1 MSKRNSRGRIAG
13 RKVDQDEFKE
23 RMYGSIL
30 ALIKQG
36 ITSPAEM
43 GKRLM
48 KDRSTIVRYL
58 QQMETLPDNSPYKI
72 KRSESGRL
80 QNSPQV
86 EAAKEY
92 ADLSKSDFVQSY
104 PSVRRWLEDMSV
116 RKDGKPLA
124 QMSDHVTRLK
134 VICDTLK
141 VSPET
146 IILESVL
153 ADGKRLSPRE
163 TIEETYKQF
172 AIEFAKTHTTA
183 PQVYKMSIRNYAMAC
198 GINWPRGVSGLM
210 SGKKVGYGKYAHIKL
225 TDDQIKQG
233 VRLAKDPLTA
243 RWFRLGIE
251 SCARSSALAMIPI
264 DSIEA
269 HPKTDKNE
277 AFLTVRATET
287 KTQTTWTKFFV
298 DPTAQQMA
306 LAQIEDQKASNHPT
320 LFLDGVS
327 LKEFQ
332 SEINKRL
339 KALYSAMGLTDPYFF
354 AHPTH
359 ALRHCGAQYWL
370 RITNWD
376 YDLVGVIGGWKSSVL
391 KEAYGARPAES
402 ILEAVNEATRRVR
415 A

>member
-13 RKVDQDEFKE
+13 RKVSADEFKE
-23 RMYGSIL
+23 AMFGAIVAQVKS
-30 ALIKQG
+30 G
-36 ITSPAEM
+36 ITSPAEI

-58 QQMETLPDNSPYKI
+58 QQMEQLIEDSPYKI
-72 KRSESGRL
+72 KRSETGRL

-86 EAAKEY
+86 EAAREY
-92 ADLSKSDFVQSY
+92 ADLSKSDFVSSY

-124 QMSDHVTRLK
+124 QMADHVTRLK

-146 IILESVL
+146 MILERVL
-153 ADGKRLSPRE
+153 ENGKRLSARE
-163 TIEETYKQF
+163 SVEETYKQF
-172 AIEFAKTHTTA
+172 AIEFAKTHTTT

-198 GINWPRGVSGLM
+198 GI
-210 SGKKVGYGKYAHIKL
+210 KL
-225 TDDQIKQG
+225 TDDQIKQA
-233 VRLAKDPLTA
+233 VIVARVQLKDELAA

-251 SCARSSALAMIPI
+251 TCARNTALATIPI
-264 DSIEA
+264 DSIEV
-269 HPKTDKNE
+269 HPKTDKSE

-298 DPTAQQMA
+298 DPTAQEMA

-320 LFLDGVS
+320 LFLDGMS
-327 LKEFQ
+327 IKAFQ
-332 SEINKRL
+332 SDMNARI
-339 KALYSAMGLTDPYFF
+339 KAVYSAMGLTDPYFF

-376 YDLVGVIGGWKSSVL
+376 YDLVGIIGGWKSSVL